1 MCNRSVDEI
10 GITGIL
16 EKHSALSACDEI
28 EIVLN
33 RFFNSYIEDR
43 KNAKRSA
50 YNEFNV
56 MLSIALQNTDDYDSK
71 LSKEVQRLIQT
82 FNEEAAN

>member
-1 MCNRSVDEI
+1 MGNRNIDEI
-10 GITGIL
+10 GITEIL
-16 EKHSALSACDEI
+16 KKHNAITACDEI
-28 EIVLN
+28 EITLE
-33 RFFNSYIEDR
+33 RFFKSYIENR
-43 KNAKRSA
+43 KSAKRSA